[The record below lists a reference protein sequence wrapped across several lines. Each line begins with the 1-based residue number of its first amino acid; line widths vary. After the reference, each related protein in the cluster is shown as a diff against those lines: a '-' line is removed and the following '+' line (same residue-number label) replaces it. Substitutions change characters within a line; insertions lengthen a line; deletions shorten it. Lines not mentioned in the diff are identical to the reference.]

1 MQCISRMKSSA
12 VHCMHIA
19 HGSWAFCGGMNV
31 SPYAGS
37 RVAGWLAKR
46 LASLQ
51 LFSAGGGAVPDLW
64 SGIMDSR
71 R

>member
-1 MQCISRMKSSA
+1 
-12 VHCMHIA
+12 MHIA
-19 HGSWAFCGGMNV
+19 HGSWAFCGGMNM

-37 RVAGWLAKR
+37 QVAGWLVKH

-64 SGIMDSR
+64 SGVMDSR